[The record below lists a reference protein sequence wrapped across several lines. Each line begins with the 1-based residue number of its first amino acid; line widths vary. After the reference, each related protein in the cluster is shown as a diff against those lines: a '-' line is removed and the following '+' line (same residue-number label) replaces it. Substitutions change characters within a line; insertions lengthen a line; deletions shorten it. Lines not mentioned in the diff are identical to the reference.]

1 MKRILYFFPENP
13 LENNAGNK
21 TRALQLLRYFKDR
34 GMQVDFVS
42 LRQGMSKWDGRDV
55 EEFKQSGWI
64 EELYFIQKKPAKGN
78 QVKYLVDFKIPNLYY
93 KKKLGRQSSLNT
105 DISINKKNAF
115 EQILQAKTYDYII
128 ISYLYWADLINTPL
142 VSASKTIVDTHDFLT
157 LHHTKDKDFRLGATF
172 EDEINKLNVF
182 DEAWTIS
189 SDEQFVFEQFSTTKI
204 RLIPPY
210 FDPPSQTDL
219 KSEKSYDLIYVA
231 SDNPHNIRSAKWF
244 FEQVFPLLPSDL
256 SLCVIGKITPYVTD
270 YPNVHRIPY
279 AEDLHDYYSQS
290 KIAFCPMLSGTG
302 VKIKV
307 VEALS
312 YGLPIVCTSR
322 GVDGLPN
329 KINNGCLVS
338 DDPEGFAKNILSLI
352 EEPELYSKQSQ
363 WGKDL
368 FLNFFTTRSVYA
380 ALDKTFGI
388 AQENQV

>member
-34 GMQVDFVS
+34 GMHVDFVS
-42 LRQGMSKWDGRDV
+42 LRQGMSKWDEQDV
-55 EEFKQSGWI
+55 EEFEQSGWI
-64 EELYFIQKKPAKGN
+64 EGLYFLQKKPAKGN
-78 QVKYLVDFKIPNLYY
+78 RVKYLFDFKIPNQIY
-93 KKKLGRQSSLNT
+93 KKKLGKESSLNT

-115 EQILQAKTYDYII
+115 EIILKAKTYDYII
-128 ISYLYWADLINTPL
+128 ISYLYWTDLINTPL

-172 EDEINKLNVF
+172 EDEITKLNAF

-189 SDEQFVFEQFSTTKI
+189 SDEQFVFGQFCTTKV

-210 FDPPSQTDL
+210 FDPPSLTDL
-219 KSEKSYDLIYVA
+219 KSDKPYDLIYVA
-231 SDNPHNIRSAKWF
+231 SDNPHNIRSAQWF

-256 SLCVIGKITPYVTD
+256 SVCVIGRITQYVTD
-270 YPNVHRIPY
+270 HPDVHKIPF
-279 AEDLHDYYSQS
+279 AENLHNYYIQS
-290 KIAFCPMLSGTG
+290 KIALCPMLSGTG

-307 VEALS
+307 VEAMS
-312 YGLPIVCTSR
+312 YGLPVVCTSR

-338 DDPEGFAKNILSLI
+338 DGPGGFAKNILSLL
-352 EEPELYSKQSQ
+352 EAPELYAMQSQ
-363 WGKDL
+363 WGKEL
-368 FLNFFTTRSVYA
+368 FSNFFTTRSVYA
-380 ALDKTFGI
+380 ELDKAFGI
-388 AQENQV
+388 AQAIQV